1 MCSLV
6 QSVNIQPP
14 DSTTLKAEWD
24 TITVEYSQEP
34 PGEKNFSFSSN
45 VVSVVLAPQRST
57 WCLDGVSSTVVIPP
71 GSICL
76 YSVPQIWWQWEQPA
90 KSLHVTLA
98 DSLLTK
104 VATDFSISGKVDLE
118 HRLVFTDP
126 TILNISFM
134 LKSEV
139 ENGGIA
145 GKLYTESLANVLAIH
160 LLRNYS
166 EVVVPK
172 ARIALGVPALE
183 QLKRPALAM
192 TLA

>member
-1 MCSLV
+1 M
-6 QSVNIQPP
+6 QSVSIQPP
-14 DSTTLKAEWD
+14 DSTTLKAQWD

-45 VVSVVLAPQRST
+45 VISVVLAPQRST
-57 WCLDGVSSTVVIPP
+57 WCLDGASSTVAIPP

-76 YSVPQIWWQWEQPA
+76 YAVPQIWWQWEQPA
-90 KSLHVTLA
+90 KSLNVTLA

-104 VATDFSISGKVDLE
+104 VATDFSISGKINLE
-118 HRLVFTDP
+118 QRLVFTDQ

-145 GKLYTESLANVLAIH
+145 GKLYTESLANVLAVH
-160 LLRNYS
+160 LLRNS
-166 EVVVPK
+166 
-172 ARIALGVPALE
+172 
-183 QLKRPALAM
+183 
-192 TLA
+192 TLR